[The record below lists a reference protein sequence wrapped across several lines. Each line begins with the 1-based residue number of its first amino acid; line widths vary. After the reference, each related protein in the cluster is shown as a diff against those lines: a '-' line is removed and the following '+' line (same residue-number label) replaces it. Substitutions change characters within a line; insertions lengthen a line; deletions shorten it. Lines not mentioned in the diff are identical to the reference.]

1 MTIYNYIKKYFNI
14 LLELGKV
21 RITFFVSM
29 TTSLGYIL
37 FTGKIDVGIILP
49 TIGVFLLA
57 SGASCLNHLQE
68 QKFDAA
74 MERTKGRPLPS
85 GRIDPLS
92 TLLLGINVILV
103 GSMFLYYSSN
113 LEALLLG
120 WLAVIWYN
128 IFYTPLKRKFALAV
142 VPGALIGAIPPVIG
156 WAAAGGNPFA
166 TKILIVALFFFIWQ
180 VPHFW
185 LLLLMHGKDYEQAGF
200 PTLTKVF
207 SSFQV
212 SRITFVW
219 IVALAFS
226 CILIPLTE
234 ISSQP
239 FTPVLLFLLALWL
252 IFESRGILTTYIEK
266 VMLRK
271 AFIRI
276 NIFVLLVVLL
286 ISIDKLI
293 LIEF

>member
-1 MTIYNYIKKYFNI
+1 MTIYYYIKKYFNI

-37 FTGKIDVGIILP
+37 FTGKIDLGIILP

-57 SGASCLNHLQE
+57 SGSSCLNHLQE
-68 QKFDAA
+68 QKFDAV

-92 TLLLGINVILV
+92 TLLLGINIILV

-113 LEALLLG
+113 LNALLLG

-156 WAAAGGNPFA
+156 WTAAGGNPFA
-166 TKILIVALFFFIWQ
+166 TKILFVSLFFFIWQ

-226 CILIPLTE
+226 CILIPLTD

-239 FTPVLLFLLALWL
+239 YTPVLLFLLALWL
-252 IFESRGILTTYIEK
+252 IFESRGILTTYLEK

>member
-1 MTIYNYIKKYFNI
+1 MLEYIKKYWAI
-14 LLELGKV
+14 PLELGKV
-21 RITFFVSM
+21 RITSFVSL

-37 FTGKIDVGIILP
+37 FTGKIDPGIILP
-49 TIGVFLLA
+49 TFGVFLLA
-57 SGASCLNHLQE
+57 SGASCINHLQE

-74 MERTKGRPLPS
+74 MDRTKGRPLPS
-85 GRIDPLS
+85 GRIDSLS
-92 TLLLGINVILV
+92 TLLLGINVLLF
-103 GSMFLYYSSN
+103 GSLILYYSSN
-113 LEALLLG
+113 LESLMLG
-120 WLAVIWYN
+120 WLAVLWYN
-128 IFYTPLKRKFALAV
+128 AFYTPLKRKFALAV

-156 WAAAGGNPFA
+156 WAAAGGNPLD

-200 PTLTKVF
+200 PTLTRLF
-207 SSFQV
+207 SSLQV
-212 SRITFVW
+212 GRITFVW

-226 CILIPLTE
+226 CVLIPLAN
-234 ISSQP
+234 ISTQP

-252 IFESRGILTTYIEK
+252 IFESRGILSSYLEK
-266 VMLRK
+266 VIFRK

-276 NIFVLLVVLL
+276 NVFVLLVVLL
-286 ISIDKLI
+286 ISIDKLL

>member
-1 MTIYNYIKKYFNI
+1 MLEYLKKYWAI
-14 LLELGKV
+14 PLELGKV
-21 RITFFVSM
+21 RITSFVSL

-37 FTGKIDVGIILP
+37 FSGKIDLGIILP
-49 TIGVFLLA
+49 TFGVFLLA
-57 SGASCLNHLQE
+57 SGASCINHLQE
-68 QKFDAA
+68 QKYDAA

-85 GRIDPLS
+85 GRIDSIS
-92 TLLLGINVILV
+92 TLLLGINVLLF
-103 GSMFLYYSSN
+103 GSLILYYSSN
-113 LEALLLG
+113 LESLMLG

-128 IFYTPLKRKFALAV
+128 AVYTPLKRKFALAV

-156 WAAAGGNPFA
+156 WAAAGGNPLD

-185 LLLLMHGKDYEQAGF
+185 LLLLLHGKDYEQAGF
-200 PTLTKVF
+200 PTLTRLF
-207 SSFQV
+207 SSLQV

-219 IVALAFS
+219 ITALAFS
-226 CILIPLTE
+226 CVLIPLAN
-234 ISSQP
+234 ISTQP

-252 IFESRGILTTYIEK
+252 IFESRGILNSYLEK
-266 VMLRK
+266 VIFRK

-276 NIFVLLVVLL
+276 NVFVLLVVLL
-286 ISIDKLI
+286 ISIDKLL

>member
-1 MTIYNYIKKYFNI
+1 MLEYLKKYWAI
-14 LLELGKV
+14 PLELGKV
-21 RITFFVSM
+21 RITSFVSL

-37 FTGKIDVGIILP
+37 FSGKIDLGIILP
-49 TIGVFLLA
+49 TFGVFLLA
-57 SGASCLNHLQE
+57 SGASCINHLQE

-74 MERTKGRPLPS
+74 MDRTKGRPLPS
-85 GRIDPLS
+85 GRIDSIS
-92 TLLLGINVILV
+92 TLLLGINVLLF
-103 GSMFLYYSSN
+103 GSLILYYSSN
-113 LEALLLG
+113 IESLMLG
-120 WLAVIWYN
+120 WLAVLWYN
-128 IFYTPLKRKFALAV
+128 AFYTPLKRKFALAV

-156 WAAAGGNPFA
+156 WAAAGGNPLD

-185 LLLLMHGKDYEQAGF
+185 LLLLLHGKDYEQAGF
-200 PTLTKVF
+200 PTLTRLF
-207 SSFQV
+207 SSLQV

-219 IVALAFS
+219 IAALAFS
-226 CILIPLTE
+226 CVLIPLAN
-234 ISSQP
+234 ISTQP

-252 IFESRGILTTYIEK
+252 IFESRGILSSYFEK
-266 VMLRK
+266 VIFRK

-286 ISIDKLI
+286 ISIDKLL

>member
-1 MTIYNYIKKYFNI
+1 MLEYIKKYWAI
-14 LLELGKV
+14 PLELGKV
-21 RITFFVSM
+21 RITSFVSL

-37 FTGKIDVGIILP
+37 FTGKIDLGIILP
-49 TIGVFLLA
+49 TLGVFLLA
-57 SGASCLNHLQE
+57 SGSSCINHLQE
-68 QKFDAA
+68 QKYDAA

-85 GRIDPLS
+85 GRIDSIS
-92 TLLLGINVILV
+92 TLLFGVNVLLF
-103 GSMFLYYSSN
+103 GSLILYYSSN
-113 LEALLLG
+113 LESLLLG
-120 WLAVIWYN
+120 WLAVLWYN
-128 IFYTPLKRKFALAV
+128 AFYTPLKRKFALAV

-156 WAAAGGNPFA
+156 WAAAGGNPLDA
-166 TKILIVALFFFIWQ
+166 KILIIALFFFIWQ

-185 LLLLMHGKDYEQAGF
+185 LLLLLYGKDYEQAGF
-200 PTLTKVF
+200 PTLTRLF
-207 SSFQV
+207 SSLQV

-226 CILIPLTE
+226 CILIPLTN

-252 IFESRGILTTYIEK
+252 IFESRGILSTYIERI
-266 VMLRK
+266 MFRK

-276 NIFVLLVVLL
+276 NIFVLLVVLI
-286 ISIDKLI
+286 ISLDKLL

>member
-1 MTIYNYIKKYFNI
+1 MLQYIKKYWAIPF
-14 LLELGKV
+14 ELGKV
-21 RITFFVSM
+21 RITSFVSL

-37 FTGKIDVGIILP
+37 FAGKIDLGIILP
-49 TIGVFLLA
+49 TFGVFLLA
-57 SGASCLNHLQE
+57 SGSSCINHLQE

-85 GRIDPLS
+85 GRIDPVT
-92 TLLLGINVILV
+92 TLLFGINVLLAGSLV
-103 GSMFLYYSSN
+103 LYYSSN
-113 LEALLLG
+113 LDSLLLG
-120 WLAVIWYN
+120 WLAVLWYN
-128 IFYTPLKRKFALAV
+128 AFYTPLKRKFALAV

-156 WAAAGGNPFA
+156 WAAAGGNPFD
-166 TKILIVALFFFIWQ
+166 TKILMVALFFFIWQ

-185 LLLLMHGKDYEQAGF
+185 LLLLLHGKDYEQAGF
-200 PTLTKVF
+200 PTLTRLF
-207 SSFQV
+207 SALQV

-219 IVALAFS
+219 IAALAFS
-226 CILIPLTE
+226 CVLIPLTN
-234 ISSQP
+234 ISTQP

-252 IFESRGILTTYIEK
+252 IFESRGILSSYLEK
-266 VMLRK
+266 VIFRK

-286 ISIDKLI
+286 ISIDKLL

>member
-1 MTIYNYIKKYFNI
+1 MLEYIKKYWAI
-14 LLELGKV
+14 PLELGKV
-21 RITFFVSM
+21 RITSFVSL

-37 FTGKIDVGIILP
+37 FTGKIDLGIVLP
-49 TIGVFLLA
+49 TFGVFLLA
-57 SGASCLNHLQE
+57 SGASCINHLQE

-74 MERTKGRPLPS
+74 MDRTKGRPLPS
-85 GRIDPLS
+85 GRIDSLS
-92 TLLLGINVILV
+92 TLLLGINVLLF
-103 GSMFLYYSSN
+103 GSLILYYSSN
-113 LEALLLG
+113 LESLMLG
-120 WLAVIWYN
+120 WLAVLWYN
-128 IFYTPLKRKFALAV
+128 AFYTPLKRKFALAV

-156 WAAAGGNPFA
+156 WAAAGGNPLD

-185 LLLLMHGKDYEQAGF
+185 LLLLLHGKDYEQAGF
-200 PTLTKVF
+200 PTLTKLF
-207 SSFQV
+207 SSLQV

-219 IVALAFS
+219 IAALAFS
-226 CILIPLTE
+226 CVLIPLAN

-252 IFESRGILTTYIEK
+252 IFESRGILSSYLEK
-266 VMLRK
+266 IIFRK

-286 ISIDKLI
+286 ISIDKLL

>member
-1 MTIYNYIKKYFNI
+1 MLEYLKKYWAI
-14 LLELGKV
+14 PLELGKV
-21 RITFFVSM
+21 RITSFVSL

-37 FTGKIDVGIILP
+37 FSGKIDLGIILP
-49 TIGVFLLA
+49 TFGVFLLA
-57 SGASCLNHLQE
+57 SGASCINHLQE

-74 MERTKGRPLPS
+74 MDRTKGRPLPS
-85 GRIDPLS
+85 GRIDSLS
-92 TLLLGINVILV
+92 TLLLGINVLLF
-103 GSMFLYYSSN
+103 GSLILYYSSN
-113 LEALLLG
+113 IESLMLG
-120 WLAVIWYN
+120 WLAVLWYN
-128 IFYTPLKRKFALAV
+128 AFYTPLKRKFALAV

-156 WAAAGGNPFA
+156 WAAAGGNPLD

-185 LLLLMHGKDYEQAGF
+185 LLLLLHGKDYEQAGF
-200 PTLTKVF
+200 PTLTRLF
-207 SSFQV
+207 SSLQV

-219 IVALAFS
+219 IAALAFS
-226 CILIPLTE
+226 CVLIPLAN
-234 ISSQP
+234 ISTQP

-252 IFESRGILTTYIEK
+252 IFESRGILNTYLEK
-266 VMLRK
+266 VIFRK

-286 ISIDKLI
+286 ISIDKLL

>member
-1 MTIYNYIKKYFNI
+1 MIEYARKYWSL

-21 RITFFVSM
+21 RITFFVSL
-29 TTSLGYIL
+29 TTSLGYIM
-37 FTGKIDVGIILP
+37 FSGRIDLGIILP
-49 TIGVFLLA
+49 TIGIFLIA
-57 SGASCLNHLQE
+57 SGSSCINHFQE
-68 QKFDAA
+68 QKFDAV
-74 MERTKGRPLPS
+74 MERTKNRPLPS
-85 GRIDPLS
+85 GRIDSLFA
-92 TLLLGINVILV
+92 LLLGINIVLAGSLV
-103 GSMFLYYSSN
+103 LYYSSN
-113 LEALLLG
+113 LESLMLG
-120 WLAVIWYN
+120 WLAVFWYN
-128 IFYTPLKRKFALAV
+128 AFYTPLKRKFALAII
-142 VPGALIGAIPPVIG
+142 PGALIGSIPPIIG
-156 WAAAGGNPFA
+156 WTAAGGNPLD

-185 LLLLMHGKDYEQAGF
+185 LLLLLHSKDYEQAGF
-200 PTLTKVF
+200 PTLTKLF
-207 SSFQV
+207 SSLQV

-226 CILIPLTE
+226 SILIPLTN

-266 VMLRK
+266 VILRK

-286 ISIDKLI
+286 ISLDKLI
-293 LIEF
+293 LIQF

>member
-1 MTIYNYIKKYFNI
+1 MLEYIKKYWAI
-14 LLELGKV
+14 PLELGKV
-21 RITFFVSM
+21 RITSFVSL

-37 FTGKIDVGIILP
+37 FTGKIDLGIVLP
-49 TIGVFLLA
+49 TFGVFLLA
-57 SGASCLNHLQE
+57 SGASCINHLQE

-74 MERTKGRPLPS
+74 MDRTKGRPLPS
-85 GRIDPLS
+85 GRIDSLS
-92 TLLLGINVILV
+92 TLLLGINVLLF
-103 GSMFLYYSSN
+103 GSLILYYSSN
-113 LEALLLG
+113 LESLMLG
-120 WLAVIWYN
+120 WLAVLWYN
-128 IFYTPLKRKFALAV
+128 AFYTPLKRKFALAV

-156 WAAAGGNPFA
+156 WAAAGGNPLD

-185 LLLLMHGKDYEQAGF
+185 LLLLLHGKDYEQAGF
-200 PTLTKVF
+200 PTLTRLF
-207 SSFQV
+207 SSLQV

-219 IVALAFS
+219 IAALAFS
-226 CILIPLTE
+226 CVLIPLAN

-252 IFESRGILTTYIEK
+252 IFESRGILSSYLEK
-266 VMLRK
+266 IIFRK

-286 ISIDKLI
+286 ISIDKLL

>member
-1 MTIYNYIKKYFNI
+1 VKKYWAI
-14 LLELGKV
+14 PLELGKV
-21 RITFFVSM
+21 RITSFVSL

-37 FTGKIDVGIILP
+37 FTGKIDLGIILP
-49 TIGVFLLA
+49 TFGVFLLA
-57 SGASCLNHLQE
+57 SGASCINHLQE

-74 MERTKGRPLPS
+74 MDRTKGRPLPS
-85 GRIDPLS
+85 GRIDSLS
-92 TLLLGINVILV
+92 TLLLGINVLLF
-103 GSMFLYYSSN
+103 GSLILYYSSN
-113 LEALLLG
+113 LESLMLG
-120 WLAVIWYN
+120 WLAVLWYN
-128 IFYTPLKRKFALAV
+128 AFYTPLKRKFALAV

-156 WAAAGGNPFA
+156 WAAAGGNPLD

-200 PTLTKVF
+200 PTLTRLF
-207 SSFQV
+207 SSLQV
-212 SRITFVW
+212 GRITFVW

-226 CILIPLTE
+226 CVLIPLAN
-234 ISSQP
+234 ISTQP

-252 IFESRGILTTYIEK
+252 IFESRGILSSYLEK
-266 VMLRK
+266 VIFRK

-276 NIFVLLVVLL
+276 NVFVLLVVLL
-286 ISIDKLI
+286 ISIDKLL